1 MSGLQKA
8 RLEMN
13 LSIEQMAS
21 ELCVTP
27 KEYEQ
32 FERCIYGMPLPIVKL
47 ASYITSKPM
56 YYLLKFEV

>member
-32 FERCIYGMPLPIVKL
+32 FERCIY
-47 ASYITSKPM
+47 
-56 YYLLKFEV
+56 